1 MKANEIVKNIMSN
14 KNITQSELTKM
25 LNFKA
30 QSAVSGVLNRD
41 MKVSTLVKFLSAL
54 DCELVIR
61 NKTDGNEQIVSE

>member
-1 MKANEIVKNIMSN
+1 MKANEIVKNIMSD

-25 LNFKA
+25 LHLKT

-54 DCELVIR
+54 DCELIIKNR
-61 NKTDGNEQIVSE
+61 TNGNEQIISK

>member
-1 MKANEIVKNIMSN
+1 MKANEIVKNIMSD
-14 KNITQSELTKM
+14 KNITQNELTKM
-25 LNFKA
+25 LNFKT

-61 NKTDGNEQIVSE
+61 NKTDGNEQTVSE